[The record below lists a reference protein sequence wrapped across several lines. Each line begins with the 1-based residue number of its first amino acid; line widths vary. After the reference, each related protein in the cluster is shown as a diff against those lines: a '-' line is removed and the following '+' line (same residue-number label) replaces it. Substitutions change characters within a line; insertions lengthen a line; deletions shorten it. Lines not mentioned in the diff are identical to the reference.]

1 MKHEVI
7 AEISGTTKL
16 RVECVNNKYV
26 VLVAIPTIPTK
37 SGATAFWQQ
46 YGISYCSKERA
57 IKKMHELAKPY
68 KAIRYEY

>member
-16 RVECVNNKYV
+16 RVECINNTYV
-26 VLVAIPTIPTK
+26 VLVAIPTK

-68 KAIRYEY
+68 KVIRYEY

>member
-16 RVECVNNKYV
+16 RVECINNKYV
-26 VLVAIPTIPTK
+26 VLVAIPTK
-37 SGATAFWQQ
+37 SGATALWQQ

>member
-16 RVECVNNKYV
+16 RVECINNKYV
-26 VLVAIPTIPTK
+26 VLVAIPTK

-46 YGISYCSKERA
+46 YGISY
-57 IKKMHELAKPY
+57 
-68 KAIRYEY
+68 